1 MTLIIIIHMIV
12 CFLLIGLIL
21 VQAGRGGGLVD
32 SFSSVES
39 MLGTKTNTLLTRT
52 TTVLS
57 ILFFVTCLSLALL
70 SAKQS
75 RSLMKNTETQAQPV
89 IPAATST
96 GPDAASAVA
105 AAAAQAVKV
114 QDGKATPQKK

>member
-1 MTLIIIIHMIV
+1 MTVIIIIHMIV

-21 VQAGRGGGLVD
+21 VQAGHGGGLVD

-57 ILFFVTCLSLALL
+57 ILFFVT
-70 SAKQS
+70 
-75 RSLMKNTETQAQPV
+75 
-89 IPAATST
+89 
-96 GPDAASAVA
+96 
-105 AAAAQAVKV
+105 
-114 QDGKATPQKK
+114 